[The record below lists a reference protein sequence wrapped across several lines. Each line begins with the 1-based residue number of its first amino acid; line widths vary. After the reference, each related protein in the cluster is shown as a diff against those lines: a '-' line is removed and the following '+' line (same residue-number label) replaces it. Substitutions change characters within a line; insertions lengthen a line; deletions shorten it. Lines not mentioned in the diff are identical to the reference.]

1 MAQVQRKFSHAPYNS
16 LQISQDKEKVR
27 HLSLIDKDSYTR

>member
-16 LQISQDKEKVR
+16 LQISPDKEKVR
-27 HLSLIDKDSYTR
+27 RLSLIDKDSYTR